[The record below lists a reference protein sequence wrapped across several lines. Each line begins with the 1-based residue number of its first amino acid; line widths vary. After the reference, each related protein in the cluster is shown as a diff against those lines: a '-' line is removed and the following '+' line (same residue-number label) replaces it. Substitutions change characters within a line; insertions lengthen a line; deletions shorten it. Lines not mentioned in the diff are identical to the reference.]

1 MEILYINTVI
11 YFQSAHTLKYDK
23 ICMQRFCK
31 AWKDKFKKLILIDI
45 LMRNTFKIRC
55 LRAWRPSVGP
65 SQSPPTG
72 TISFLTNERDNNKP
86 TQVGFCV

>member
-31 AWKDKFKKLILIDI
+31 ACKSKFKKLILIDI

-55 LRAWRPSVGP
+55 LRAWRFKSAYWYHFYDL
-65 SQSPPTG
+65 S
-72 TISFLTNERDNNKP
+72 SFAGVFLCLKK
-86 TQVGFCV
+86 